1 MGPAYFKSRR
11 SPVNAHRGMVAT
23 SHPLAATAG
32 LRMLMEGGNAVDAAV
47 ASAAALNVLEPMSTG
62 VGGDLF
68 ALVWMNAE
76 KRVRAFNA
84 SGRAPMA
91 ASVEEMNAKGLTSIP
106 FESAYSVTVPGH
118 RRWMECPAFN
128 PRQHAPVP
136 RTWPGHRVCG
146 VGLSCPRG

>member
-76 KRVRAFNA
+76 KLVRAFNA
-84 SGRAPMA
+84 SGPRSHGRLGGRAERQRPD
-91 ASVEEMNAKGLTSIP
+91 
-106 FESAYSVTVPGH
+106 
-118 RRWMECPAFN
+118 FN
-128 PRQHAPVP
+128 S
-136 RTWPGHRVCG
+136 
-146 VGLSCPRG
+146 L